1 MDLKKLNDDQ
11 ITRQYQWRLA
21 IGAIT
26 ILLLAFPATFHSYQ
40 AVSTLFNRPSDW
52 IPADMP
58 VRVEFDDFAR
68 RFSVTDLLL
77 VSWDG
82 ADLDSAQLDEATK
95 LLQPLTMESSTRNV
109 GLAQAERDIIA
120 DAKNAGDDGQENVI
134 RVNAAQTISKLLDQL
149 DEKPL
154 HWARS
159 GTELLD
165 QMTSAPA
172 NLPRASAVKRLS
184 GSIVGPDNQ
193 QTCLVI
199 SLTEIGLQKR
209 RPVLTTIRQALSQQL
224 GISLTEIAIAG
235 GPYDGNVID
244 DASIRSVQTF
254 SPPSAILAALICFL
268 CIRSVAL
275 TVAITLVAIIGEGLV
290 LAAVYYSGSPMNAVL
305 IVLPPLVFVLTIS
318 SGIHLSNYYLD
329 TLREFPE
336 ATRAQA
342 AAIAMRAGTTPCLV
356 AASTTIIGLGSLLLV
371 RLEPI
376 RIFGAVASLGL
387 MVTLALLLLILP
399 GAMLLYGGPREVS
412 DKQLLFGTQTAV
424 SPGRMRRRFR
434 IALRRILH
442 YPVAVILCF
451 AIGTTALGTGLWE
464 LNTSINMPRMFDANH
479 PLRTQYDWFENNIG
493 PTINGELLLRFPTN
507 ELGQDA
513 IDRLELVK
521 EAHIAIARSEEVGGV
536 LSAVSFLP
544 AVPKGR
550 GVSATASRSVIRAQL
565 VDPESSVGKLGYI
578 SRDDEAEVWRI
589 SFRLPM
595 TTKTDYAREIDAVGI
610 AATDSIRKMVKVEN
624 AASSLPE
631 VVLTGGVK
639 VSQEAQEI
647 LLHDLFKSFIS
658 AFAIVAVVMV
668 LLLRNVRGGLIAM
681 IPNLFPTVA
690 LFGYMGLTD
699 VPLDI
704 GSVMTASVALGI
716 AVDDTIHLL
725 SRFSSRTARGITR
738 KHAAWGA
745 LQQCGM
751 AMVHTTLVCGLSLLV
766 YAMSDFVPTRHFA
779 YLMFGLLVM
788 ALLGDLLLL
797 PALMVSRIGYL
808 LSKPVMAD
816 PDAELTS
823 PKKDAAHIDVRRLPF
838 TRKSQNSSAIYS
850 GQSQNDS

>member
-1 MDLKKLNDDQ
+1 VDLKTLNDDQ
-11 ITRQYQWRLA
+11 ITRQYQWRFS
-21 IGAIT
+21 IGAIA
-26 ILLLAFPATFHSYQ
+26 IVLLAFPAAYHSYQ
-40 AVSTLFNRPSDW
+40 AISNLFNRPSDW

-82 ADLDSAQLDEATK
+82 ADLDSAQLDNATK
-95 LLQPLTMESSTRNV
+95 LLQPLTIESSTRDATPMQEAGDKNT
-109 GLAQAERDIIA
+109 A
-120 DAKNAGDDGQENVI
+120 DDGDDGKENVI
-134 RVNAAQTISKLLDQL
+134 RVSAAQSISKLLDEL

-159 GTELLD
+159 GTEILA
-165 QMTSAPA
+165 QMTGSPA

-209 RPVLTTIRQALSQQL
+209 RSVLATIRQALSQQL
-224 GISLTEIAIAG
+224 GISQSEIAIAG
-235 GPYDGNVID
+235 GPNDGTVID

-254 SPPSAILAALICFL
+254 SPPSAILAALLCFL
-268 CIRSVAL
+268 CLRSFVL
-275 TVAITLVAIIGEGLV
+275 TIAITIVAVIGEGLV

-329 TLREFPE
+329 ALREFPE

-356 AASTTIIGLGSLLLV
+356 AASTTIVGLGSLLLV

-399 GAMLLYGGPREVS
+399 GAMLLYGGPRQVS
-412 DKQLLFGTQTAV
+412 DRQLLLGAQAAV
-424 SPGRMRRRFR
+424 PPSRTRRRFR
-434 IALRRILH
+434 IFLRRILQ
-442 YPVAVILCF
+442 YPVAIILGF
-451 AIGTTALGTGLWE
+451 VIGTTALGTGLLE
-464 LNTSINMPRMFDANH
+464 LNTSINLPRMFDANH
-479 PLRTQYDWFENNIG
+479 PLRTQYDWFETNIG
-493 PTINGELLLRFPTN
+493 PTINGELLLRFPAK

-521 EAHIAIARSEEVGGV
+521 EVHIAIARSEDVGGV

-565 VDPESSVGKLGYI
+565 IDPESSVGKLGYI
-578 SRDDEAEVWRI
+578 SRDNAAEVWRI

-610 AATDSIRKMVKVEN
+610 AATDAIQKVVEEEKT
-624 AASSLPE
+624 ASTMPD
-631 VVLTGGVK
+631 VVLTGAVK
-639 VSQEAQEI
+639 VTQEAQEI
-647 LLHDLFKSFIS
+647 LLHDLFTSFIS
-658 AFAIVAVVMV
+658 AFAIVAVVMI
-668 LLLRNVRGGLIAM
+668 LLLRNIAGGLLAM
-681 IPNLFPTVA
+681 IPNLFPTIA
-690 LFGYMGLTD
+690 LFGYMGLSD

-745 LQQCGM
+745 IQQCGM
-751 AMVHTTLVCGLSLLV
+751 AMVHTTMVCGLSLLV
-766 YAMSDFVPTRHFA
+766 YTMSEFVPTRRFA
-779 YLMFGLLVM
+779 FLMFGLLAM

-808 LSKPVMAD
+808 LTKPVMAD
-816 PDAELTS
+816 SDAGLTN
-823 PKKDAAHIDVRRLPF
+823 PKRDAAHIDVRRLPF
-838 TRKSQNSSAIYS
+838 ARKNRNSGAIYS
-850 GQSQNDS
+850 GQSQKDS